1 MQLVERLSD
10 GNQRIRDGAWRGL
23 EIIAASNSVGHS
35 AVAHQVVKP
44 LPAKQKTSWRPLS
57 SRLRMLH
64 YLVTTY
70 GVGGSSGISA
80 DAILNFSKGHGVYAH
95 STPEVRDDAKKL
107 VVAIHRH
114 VGVGPLQATLDSL
127 RPKQREEY
135 EKEFENNSSNN
146 INNPS
151 VGNGNGGGGGGG
163 RKGPSDDEHSRV
175 DRNMQ
180 HAPQLSGGKVQTT
193 ATKVGNNNNDSGQG
207 DDEAP
212 VDFTSCMFCGVRD
225 KNWTENDLD
234 IHYWKDCPLL
244 ISCPS
249 CAQIVEIAG
258 LPEHLLDECDAKDS
272 YIPCDVTGDAPSSI
286 SHLLFELIHI
296 ILFDKD
302 KLPCPLLSI
311 QYSACMIVQYVYV

>member
-1 MQLVERLSD
+1 MQLVDRLAD

-23 EIIAASNSVGHS
+23 EIIAASNTVGHS
-35 AVAHQVVKP
+35 AVAHQAVKP

-57 SRLRMLH
+57 SRLRMLY

-80 DAILNFSKGHGVYAH
+80 EAILNFSKGHGVYAH

-107 VVAIHRH
+107 VVAIHRY
-114 VGVGPLQATLDSL
+114 VGVGPLQATLQSL
-127 RPKQREEY
+127 RPKQKEEY
-135 EKEFENNSSNN
+135 EKEFENNSN
-146 INNPS
+146 IN
-151 VGNGNGGGGGGG
+151 VDNGNGVGN
-163 RKGPSDDEHSRV
+163 RKGPSDDDHSRV

-193 ATKVGNNNNDSGQG
+193 ATKVGNNHNNGHGNGNGQG
-207 DDEAP
+207 RGREGGGGGDDDEAP

-272 YIPCDVTGDAPSSI
+272 YIPCDTTGMMMMYLTRHLISFHPISS
-286 SHLLFELIHI
+286 
-296 ILFDKD
+296 
-302 KLPCPLLSI
+302 LS
-311 QYSACMIVQYVYV
+311 VYYHYNRVSDQGD